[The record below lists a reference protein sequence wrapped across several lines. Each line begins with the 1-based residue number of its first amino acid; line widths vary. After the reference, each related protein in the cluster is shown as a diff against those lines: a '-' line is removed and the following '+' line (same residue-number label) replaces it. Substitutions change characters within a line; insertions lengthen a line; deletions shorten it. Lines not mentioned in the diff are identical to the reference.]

1 MMIEKELKMTE
12 YTKVEELQS
21 HYSDFHKDV
30 HGFRPRSATDE
41 QWNSEEWLSGEIDGL
56 HAYLKMLGDTF
67 EGREQ
72 LREMGFCTDD
82 KEADEEFA
90 AAEIRARDEEEAR
103 YQEAGRMDAVLAELL
118 APPTEAEQFEMDMK

>member
-1 MMIEKELKMTE
+1 MTE

-21 HYSDFHKDV
+21 HYSDFYKDV

-56 HAYLKMLGDTF
+56 HAYLKMLGKTF
-67 EGREQ
+67 EGREL

-82 KEADEEFA
+82 KEADEEYV

-118 APPTEAEQFEMDMK
+118 SPPTEAEQFELDMK

>member
-1 MMIEKELKMTE
+1 MNE

-21 HYSDFHKDV
+21 HYSDFYKDV
-30 HGFRPRSATDE
+30 HGFRPRSSTDE

-56 HAYLKMLGDTF
+56 HAYLKDLGSTPA
-67 EGREQ
+67 GRVQ

-82 KEADEEFA
+82 KEADEEYA

-103 YQEAGRMDAVLAELL
+103 YQEADRQDAVLAELL
-118 APPTEAEQFEMDMK
+118 APPTQAEQFEMDMK

>member
-1 MMIEKELKMTE
+1 MRE

-30 HGFRPRSATDE
+30 HGFRPRSSTDE

-56 HAYLKMLGDTF
+56 HAYLKMLGSTPQ
-67 EGREQ
+67 GRVQ

-82 KEADEEFA
+82 KEADEEYA
-90 AAEIRARDEEEAR
+90 AAEIRAREEEEAR
-103 YQEAGRMDAVLAELL
+103 YQEADRQDAVLAELL
-118 APPTEAEQFEMDMK
+118 APMTEAEQFERETK

>member
-1 MMIEKELKMTE
+1 MRE

-30 HGFRPRSATDE
+30 HGFRPRSSTDE

-56 HAYLKMLGDTF
+56 HAYIKMLGSTP
-67 EGREQ
+67 EGRMQ

-82 KEADEEFA
+82 KEADEEWA

-103 YQEAGRMDAVLAELL
+103 WAEADRQDAVLAELL
-118 APPTEAEQFEMDMK
+118 APPTQAEQFELDMK

>member
-1 MMIEKELKMTE
+1 MRE

-30 HGFRPRSATDE
+30 HGFRPRSSTDE

-56 HAYLKMLGDTF
+56 HAYLKMLGSTPQ
-67 EGREQ
+67 GRVQ

-82 KEADEEFA
+82 KEADEEYA

-103 YQEAGRMDAVLAELL
+103 YQEAGRIDAVLAELL
-118 APPTEAEQFEMDMK
+118 APPTEAEQFELDMK

>member
-1 MMIEKELKMTE
+1 MRE

-30 HGFRPRSATDE
+30 HGFRPRSSTDE

-56 HAYLKMLGDTF
+56 HAYLKMLGSTP
-67 EGREQ
+67 EGRVQ

-82 KEADEEFA
+82 KEADEEYA

-103 YQEAGRMDAVLAELL
+103 WAEEARIDAELL
-118 APPTEAEQFEMDMK
+118 APLTEAEQFEMDMK

>member
-1 MMIEKELKMTE
+1 MRE

-30 HGFRPRSATDE
+30 HGFRPRSSTDE
-41 QWNSEEWLSGEIDGL
+41 QWNSEQWLSGEIDGL
-56 HAYLKMLGDTF
+56 HAYIKMLGSTPQ
-67 EGREQ
+67 GRVQ

-82 KEADEEFA
+82 KEADEEWA

-103 YQEAGRMDAVLAELL
+103 WAEADRQDAVLAELL
-118 APPTEAEQFEMDMK
+118 APPTQAEQFELDMK

>member
-1 MMIEKELKMTE
+1 MRE

-30 HGFRPRSATDE
+30 HGFRPRSSTDE

-56 HAYLKMLGDTF
+56 HAYIKMLGSTP
-67 EGREQ
+67 EGRMP

-82 KEADEEFA
+82 KEADEEWA

-103 YQEAGRMDAVLAELL
+103 WAEADRQDAVLAELL
-118 APPTEAEQFEMDMK
+118 APPTQAEQFELDMK

>member
-1 MMIEKELKMTE
+1 MNE
-12 YTKVEELQS
+12 YTKLEELQS

-30 HGFRPRSATDE
+30 YGFRPRSSTDE

-56 HAYLKMLGDTF
+56 HEYIKMLGTTPQ
-67 EGREQ
+67 GRVQ

-82 KEADEEFA
+82 KEADEEWA

-103 YQEAGRMDAVLAELL
+103 YQEADRMDAVLAELS
-118 APPTEAEQFEMDMK
+118 APLTEAEQFELDMK

>member
-1 MMIEKELKMTE
+1 MNE

-21 HYSDFHKDV
+21 HYSDFYKDV
-30 HGFRPRSATDE
+30 YGFRPRSSTDE
-41 QWNSEEWLSGEIDGL
+41 QWNSEEWLQGEIDGL
-56 HAYLKMLGDTF
+56 HAYLKDLGSTPA
-67 EGREQ
+67 GRVQ

-82 KEADEEFA
+82 KEADEEYA

-118 APPTEAEQFEMDMK
+118 APPTEAEQIEMDMK